1 MTQRSYGS
9 DIACISVS
17 FHSTD
22 ALLELFASV
31 RASETA
37 VATIRVVNNAVDDDL
52 ADVRAVENVTV
63 IEPGNNL
70 GYGGAVNFAAAQLD
84 DSIGWILVAN
94 PDVVLQPDTLG
105 ALLAVASESATVGA
119 LGPKLTDA
127 AGAVYP
133 SAREFPALRT
143 GIGHALLANRWPT
156 NPWSRRYRGEGRAM
170 TESFRE
176 TGWLSGALLLIRREA
191 FEEIGGFDDA
201 FFMYFEDVDLGRRL
215 ADSGW
220 SSLYVTSATAV
231 HTGAHSTRRA
241 AAAMNKAHHQSA
253 YTYLARRYSAWWL
266 WPLRVVLRV
275 ALGVRQRFTK
285 NRPL

>member
-1 MTQRSYGS
+1 MTTRSYGT
-9 DIACISVS
+9 DIACVSVS
-17 FHSTD
+17 YYSTD
-22 ALLELFASV
+22 AMLQLVASLRSSAV
-31 RASETA
+31 P
-37 VATIRVVNNAVDDDL
+37 VATIRVVNNAPDDGL
-52 ADVRAVENVTV
+52 AELRESETVTV
-63 IEPGNNL
+63 LEPGSNL
-70 GYGGAVNFAAAQLD
+70 GYGRAVNFAVAQLD
-84 DSIGWILVAN
+84 DSVGWILVAN

-105 ALLAVASESATVGA
+105 RLLAVAAESPKVGA

-133 SAREFPALRT
+133 SARELPALRT

-156 NPWSRRYRGEGRAM
+156 NPWSRRYRGENRTM

-191 FEEIGGFDDA
+191 FEDIGGFDDA

-220 SSLYVTSATAV
+220 SSLYVTGATAI

-241 AAAMNKAHHQSA
+241 ASAMNKAHHQSA
-253 YTYLARRYSAWWL
+253 YTYLARKYSAWWL
-266 WPLRVVLRV
+266 WPLRVALRV

>member
-1 MTQRSYGS
+1 MTTRTYGT
-9 DIACISVS
+9 DVACISVS
-17 FHSTD
+17 YYSTEAMLDLIASLHSS
-22 ALLELFASV
+22 AAPVS
-31 RASETA
+31 
-37 VATIRVVNNAVDDDL
+37 TIRVVNNAPDDDL
-52 ADVRAVENVTV
+52 AQLRASANVTV
-63 IEPGNNL
+63 LEPGTNL
-70 GYGGAVNFAAAQLD
+70 GYGGAVNFAVAQLD
-84 DSIGWILVAN
+84 DSVGWILVAN
-94 PDVVLQPDTLG
+94 PDVVLQPDTLDG
-105 ALLAVASESATVGA
+105 LMSVAADAPRVGA

-133 SAREFPALRT
+133 SARELPALRT

-156 NPWSRRYRGEGRAM
+156 NPWSRRYRGEGRTT

-201 FFMYFEDVDLGRRL
+201 YFMYFEDVDLGRRL

-241 AAAMNKAHHQSA
+241 ASAMNKAHHQSA
-253 YTYLARRYSAWWL
+253 YTYLARKYSAWWL

-275 ALGVRQRFTK
+275 ALAVRERFTK

>member
-1 MTQRSYGS
+1 MTTHSYGT
-9 DIACISVS
+9 DVACISVS
-17 FHSTD
+17 YYSSD
-22 ALLELFASV
+22 ALLELFASI
-31 RASETA
+31 RASDA
-37 VATIRVVNNAVDDDL
+37 PVATVRVVNNAVDDDL
-52 ADVRAVENVTV
+52 ADVRAVDTVTV
-63 IEPGNNL
+63 VEPGANL

-84 DSIGWILVAN
+84 DSVGWILVAN
-94 PDVVLQPDTLG
+94 PDVVLQPDTLTD
-105 ALLAVASESATVGA
+105 LLAVASESPRVGA

-170 TESFRE
+170 TETFRE

-191 FEEIGGFDDA
+191 FEQIGGFDDA

-253 YTYLARRYSAWWL
+253 YTYLARKYSAWWL
-266 WPLRVVLRV
+266 WPLRFALRV
-275 ALGVRQRFTK
+275 GLGLRQRFTK

>member
-1 MTQRSYGS
+1 MTTRSYGT
-9 DIACISVS
+9 DIACVSVS
-17 FHSTD
+17 YYSTD
-22 ALLELFASV
+22 AMLQLVASLRSSAV
-31 RASETA
+31 P
-37 VATIRVVNNAVDDDL
+37 VATIRVVNNAPDDGL
-52 ADVRAVENVTV
+52 AELRESETVTV
-63 IEPGNNL
+63 LEPGRNL
-70 GYGGAVNFAAAQLD
+70 GYGRAVNFAVAQLD
-84 DSIGWILVAN
+84 DSVGWILVAN

-105 ALLAVASESATVGA
+105 RLLAVAAESPKVGA

-133 SAREFPALRT
+133 SARELPALRT

-156 NPWSRRYRGEGRAM
+156 NPWSRRYRGENRTM

-191 FEEIGGFDDA
+191 FEDIGGFDDA

-220 SSLYVTSATAV
+220 SSLYVTGATAI

-241 AAAMNKAHHQSA
+241 ASAMNKAHHQSA
-253 YTYLARRYSAWWL
+253 YTYLARKYSAWWL
-266 WPLRVVLRV
+266 WPLRVALRV

>member
-1 MTQRSYGS
+1 MTARTYGNE
-9 DIACISVS
+9 IACVSVS
-17 FHSTD
+17 FYSTD
-22 ALLELFASV
+22 ALLDLFASLE
-31 RASETA
+31 ASA
-37 VATIRVVNNAVDDDL
+37 LPVATVQVVNNAADDDL
-52 ADVRAVENVTV
+52 ADVRAANNVTV
-63 IEPGNNL
+63 IEPGKNL

-94 PDVVLQPDTLG
+94 PDVVLQPDTLSD
-105 ALLAVASESATVGA
+105 LLAVASDAPRAGA
-119 LGPKLTDA
+119 LGPKITDA

-133 SAREFPALRT
+133 SARELPALRT

-191 FEEIGGFDDA
+191 FVEIGGFDDA

-253 YTYLARRYSAWWL
+253 YTYLARKYSAWWL
-266 WPLRVVLRV
+266 WPLRVVLRI

-285 NRPL
+285 HRPL

>member
-1 MTQRSYGS
+1 MTTRSYGI
-9 DIACISVS
+9 DIACVSVS
-17 FHSTD
+17 YYSTD
-22 ALLELFASV
+22 AMLQLVASLRSSAV
-31 RASETA
+31 P
-37 VATIRVVNNAVDDDL
+37 VATIRVVNNAPDDGL
-52 ADVRAVENVTV
+52 AELRESETVTV
-63 IEPGNNL
+63 LEPGRNL
-70 GYGGAVNFAAAQLD
+70 GYGRAVNFAVAQLD
-84 DSIGWILVAN
+84 DSVGWILVAN

-105 ALLAVASESATVGA
+105 RLLAVAAESPKVGA

-133 SAREFPALRT
+133 SARELPALRT

-156 NPWSRRYRGEGRAM
+156 NPWSRRYRGENRTM

-191 FEEIGGFDDA
+191 FEDIGGFDDA

-220 SSLYVTSATAV
+220 SSLYVTGATAI

-241 AAAMNKAHHQSA
+241 ASAMNKAHHQSA
-253 YTYLARRYSAWWL
+253 YTYLARKYSAWWL
-266 WPLRVVLRV
+266 WPLRVALRV

>member
-1 MTQRSYGS
+1 MTTRSYGT
-9 DIACISVS
+9 DIACVSVS
-17 FHSTD
+17 YYSTD
-22 ALLELFASV
+22 AMLQLVASLRSSAV
-31 RASETA
+31 P
-37 VATIRVVNNAVDDDL
+37 VATIRVVNNAPDDGL
-52 ADVRAVENVTV
+52 AELRESETVTV
-63 IEPGNNL
+63 LEPGSNL
-70 GYGGAVNFAAAQLD
+70 GYGRAVNFAVAQLD
-84 DSIGWILVAN
+84 DSVGWILVAN

-105 ALLAVASESATVGA
+105 RLLAVAAESNKVGA

-133 SAREFPALRT
+133 SARELPALRT

-156 NPWSRRYRGEGRAM
+156 NPWSRRYRGENRTM

-191 FEEIGGFDDA
+191 FEDIGGFDDA

-220 SSLYVTSATAV
+220 SSLYVTGATAI

-241 AAAMNKAHHQSA
+241 ASAMNKAHHQSA
-253 YTYLARRYSAWWL
+253 YTYLARKYSAWWL
-266 WPLRVVLRV
+266 WPLRVALRV